1 MKETFNYI
9 TNNYTYLDSNEISN
23 ITTTTSLTGVSSS
36 NSGYITLNNPITY
49 TGTDFITIQGNTTA
63 GINTNIIVDSLNIKQ
78 SFIKNIL
85 DRVIEI
91 RSLTKKSFYEF
102 FDIKKI
108 QYFKNKTKIVCSK
121 VIDLEYIDELKNE
134 SSLLIEC
141 IDVPFDDYKQKAI
154 KRSSSDYSNIFGNTA
169 IWTTSG
175 TNAITISNPNINL
188 NNDNITWI
196 YNTNNITYTA

>member
-23 ITTTTSLTGVSSS
+23 ITTTSLTGVSSS

-63 GINTNIIVDSLNIKQ
+63 GINTNIINVDSLNVKQ

-91 RSLTKKSFYEF
+91 KSLTKKSFYEF

-154 KRSSSDYSNIFGNTA
+154 KRSSSDYSNVFGNTA